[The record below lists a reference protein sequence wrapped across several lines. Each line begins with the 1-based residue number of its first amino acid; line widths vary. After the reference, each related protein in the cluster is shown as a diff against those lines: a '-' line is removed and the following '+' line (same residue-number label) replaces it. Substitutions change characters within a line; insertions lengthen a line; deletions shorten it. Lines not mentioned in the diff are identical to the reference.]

1 MNFPNLIQQVDMS
14 IIFSKKNGR
23 YVMKLFLKKALV
35 IFTSSALLFTT
46 LSTWA
51 WAEDSPIVQPE
62 GETTSTVLEADVNA
76 IAITK
81 IENYDNMGV
90 SLSWDSVEGAVK
102 YLVEITKDGVFEN
115 ALESALPNIDISD
128 MTEGVQYIFSVKALD
143 EAGAVIAD
151 GSSECTLVKPVTP
164 VMEKVENFRYVRGYS
179 SVQLKWSKVPG
190 ATGYRIYCRL
200 VKGAASDKVMPR
212 TPKATVKGTSYKMS
226 MYPERKYNFWIVAY
240 GTVDGQAVESEPILM
255 KNVQKAHPLY
265 YSLKL
270 KKKVTI
276 KCSCS
281 GHKNVSRTFQK
292 GETVLAY
299 WFNEGVYKVSIAS
312 HTYKLKAL
320 YVSGGQCKPES
331 KNPLSK
337 EEIEYFVKEVKKK
350 HKTKYIIVATLYTQ
364 HGYLMKKDSKGVYKM
379 VREFPLSS
387 GKAATPTPRGT
398 NLKVWQRLTT
408 WHGRPK
414 WLCFYSINAFHGLKS
429 GEKIRGN
436 TNSHGCIRVNNSDR
450 DYLWKTVP
458 LNSGVIIY

>member
-1 MNFPNLIQQVDMS
+1 
-14 IIFSKKNGR
+14 
-23 YVMKLFLKKALV
+23 MKQFLKKSLI
-35 IFTSSALLFTT
+35 IFTSTALLFTT
-46 LSTWA
+46 VVTGA
-51 WAEDSPIVQPE
+51 WAEDTPAVQPE
-62 GETTSTVLEADVNA
+62 AAIASAAEADA
-76 IAITK
+76 DAGTITVTRN
-81 IENYDNMGV
+81 ENLDSMSV
-90 SLSWDSVEGAVK
+90 SLSWESVEGAVK
-102 YLVEITKDGVFEN
+102 YIVEITKDGVLEN
-115 ALESALPNIDISD
+115 TLASEVPTVDISD
-128 MTEGVQYIFSVKALD
+128 MKEGAQYTFSVKALD
-143 EAGAVIAD
+143 EADAVVAE
-151 GSSECTLVKPVTP
+151 GSSECTLIKPESP
-164 VMEKVENFRYVRGYS
+164 VMETVKNFRYVRGYS

-200 VKGAASDKVMPR
+200 VKGAATDKVMPS

-240 GTVDGQAVESEPILM
+240 GTVDGHSVESEPVTL

-270 KKKVTI
+270 KKKVSL

-281 GHKNVSRTFQK
+281 SHKNVSRTFQK

-299 WFNEGVYKVSIAS
+299 WFNEGVYKVSIGS
-312 HTYKLKAL
+312 HTYKLKAI

-364 HGYLMKKDSKGVYKM
+364 HGYLMKRDGSGVYRM

-398 NLKVWQRLTT
+398 KLKVWQRLST

-458 LNSGVIIY
+458 LNSGVIVY